1 MEPLNLG
8 NKVLK
13 TLMHGGMMVLTN
25 LQWYSTAQ
33 GKIPD
38 LPEQP
43 NYKSCS

>member
-13 TLMHGGMMVLTN
+13 TLMHDAYK
-25 LQWYSTAQ
+25 WYSTAQ

-38 LPEQP
+38 LPEQQS
-43 NYKSCS
+43 YKSSSSHVND